1 MTGFMNGASVHSN
14 GTSSGP
20 AEVHAVPVLT
30 RLAATTASQD
40 LAQDHL
46 RSFGGE
52 TSETR
57 LFNTPCG
64 LFVCWVQVW
73 SIAVLE

>member
-1 MTGFMNGASVHSN
+1 MLLPFQFTGCSGCMTGSMNGASVHSN

-52 TSETR
+52 TSET
-57 LFNTPCG
+57 G
-64 LFVCWVQVW
+64 
-73 SIAVLE
+73 